1 MAKIQNN
8 VQNKRKIKKF
18 FRYLPVCLVFFSIIT
33 LVFLH
38 FLNVL
43 PFNYFLLITLVFLLF
58 DAFMFYLIL
67 GHGWKKRLLGTILS
81 FAKMIAMFVILLFSF
96 NTFDFL
102 DKIKSDNYNTE
113 NYSVIVLKGSSFD
126 KIKTLNH
133 QTIGILKSEEDQGLV
148 LAKEHLEKKVTGD
161 YIEKEDLDGLVDA
174 LISKKVEAILLEDS
188 EKSILEEEHEAFL
201 NLEKVVYQFSL
212 DIPIQDD
219 LVKQVDITSHPFN
232 VFISGIDSYGK
243 ISSVSRS
250 DVNMVLTI
258 NPTTHKVL
266 VTSIPRDYYV
276 KLHGI
281 ATEYKDKLTHAGIH
295 GIDTSVK
302 TVEDLLEIDINYYV
316 KINFTSLVTLVDKL
330 GGIDVTLDKPF
341 RAFYNE
347 DGTLVNYSFKKGNN
361 HLNGKQAL
369 AFARER
375 KSLARGDVARAEHQQ
390 LIIEGLFNK
399 ILSKNIITKYSD
411 LLNALEGKFVTNMGT
426 QNITTLVKYQIKTNP
441 SWSIEKNTLV
451 GIDSSQ
457 YTYSYKRKKSYVM
470 EPDMKSLDYAKNLI
484 RSLAQS

>member
-1 MAKIQNN
+1 
-8 VQNKRKIKKF
+8 
-18 FRYLPVCLVFFSIIT
+18 
-33 LVFLH
+33 
-38 FLNVL
+38 
-43 PFNYFLLITLVFLLF
+43 
-58 DAFMFYLIL
+58 
-67 GHGWKKRLLGTILS
+67 
-81 FAKMIAMFVILLFSF
+81 
-96 NTFDFL
+96 
-102 DKIKSDNYNTE
+102 
-113 NYSVIVLKGSSFD
+113 
-126 KIKTLNH
+126 
-133 QTIGILKSEEDQGLV
+133 
-148 LAKEHLEKKVTGD
+148 
-161 YIEKEDLDGLVDA
+161 
-174 LISKKVEAILLEDS
+174 
-188 EKSILEEEHEAFL
+188 
-201 NLEKVVYQFSL
+201 
-212 DIPIQDD
+212 
-219 LVKQVDITSHPFN
+219 
-232 VFISGIDSYGK
+232 
-243 ISSVSRS
+243 
-250 DVNMVLTI
+250 MVLTI
-258 NPTTHKVL
+258 NPTTNKVL

-281 ATEYKDKLTHAGIH
+281 DTQYKDKLTHAGIH

-341 RAFYNE
+341 RAFYDE
-347 DGTLVNYSFKKGNN
+347 DGTIVNYSFKKGKN

-390 LIIEGLFNK
+390 LIIEGLFDK

-426 QNITTLVKYQIKTNP
+426 QNITTLVKCQIKNNP
-441 SWSIEKNTLV
+441 SWTIETNTLV

-470 EPDMKSLDYAKNLI
+470 EPDVKSLDYAKNLI